1 MTLLIL
7 LGRRW
12 QRRQASGAQDSAE
25 QHGQAPLAPHP
36 AASGVSLS
44 RSPAPPGG
52 SERRPGE

>member
-1 MTLLIL
+1 MRFLTF

-12 QRRQASGAQDSAE
+12 QRRRASGAQDSACE
-25 QHGQAPLAPHP
+25 HGQAPLALDP

-52 SERRPGE
+52 SDRRPGT